1 MRIVLIVFAAVLGV
15 LFFLWNFVFFVVEE
29 REQAIVVQLG
39 NPQSTVTEPGLYMMI
54 PFIQNVVYFDDRILE
69 IDTPQ
74 AESLSSDEKRVVV
87 SAFARYRIVDPL
99 LFYQAVNNRSVAEQR
114 LSQQLTSNIK
124 ATVAANKFQVLL
136 SAGRATMMETI
147 RERTNVDAQ
156 KWGIEVVDV
165 RIRRADLPQANSEA
179 IFNRMKTARE
189 KEAAEIRAKGEKAAL
204 EIRAKA
210 DKDATIIVANAER
223 DAAIM
228 RGTGDA
234 QRNKIYAD
242 AFSQDP
248 SFFEFYRSMQAY
260 AASMSGND
268 TTMVLSPDSPFFRY
282 FKEGAGKGN
291 APAPAREPAPQPT
304 PAPATP

>member
-1 MRIVLIVFAAVLGV
+1 MRPILIVLAVIAGV
-15 LFFLWNFVFFVVEE
+15 LLFLWNFVFFVVEE
-29 REQAIVVQLG
+29 REQALVVQLG
-39 NPQSTVTEPGLYMMI
+39 EPKTTVREPGLYMLI
-54 PFIQNVVYFDDRILE
+54 PFFQNVVYFDDRILE

-99 LFYQAVNNRSVAEQR
+99 LFYQAVNNRQVAEQR

-147 RERTNVDAQ
+147 RDRTNVDAQ

-189 KEAAEIRAKGEKAAL
+189 KEAAEIRAKGERAAQ

-210 DKDATIIVANAER
+210 DKDATIIVANANR
-223 DAAIM
+223 DAAIA
-228 RGTGDA
+228 RGKGEA
-234 QRNKIYAD
+234 ERNRIYAE
-242 AFSQDP
+242 AFSKDP

-260 AASMSGND
+260 AQSMSGSD
-268 TTMVLSPDSPFFRY
+268 TTMVLSPDSSFFRF
-282 FKEGAGKGN
+282 FKDGAGRVA
-291 APAPAREPAPQPT
+291 APPPQ
-304 PAPATP
+304 